1 MASAATK
8 GRQRVAVVTGGGN
21 GIGAAIAT
29 ELGRAGAFVVTVDP
43 LVSVDG
49 VEQLPDPEETTAGRI
64 VAAGGSA
71 RASNLSVT
79 DRDGVVALFADL
91 VAERG
96 GVDVVVNVAG
106 ITRQMSYTEGTED
119 DWRSVLAVHL
129 DGWRNVLDAAL
140 PLMAAQGH
148 GHVLGVTSGSGWR
161 PADTGAYG
169 CAKRAVAS
177 LVWQLGGLVPAGVV
191 VNAISPIAV
200 TRMVIAAMERQ
211 RAASPQQAQAKTS
224 GLALGSRMPS
234 PDQLGPIGAH
244 LVGDGFDACRGQVV
258 FVAGAELALVERPRL
273 LEVVGTD
280 GVASLAHALELV
292 TANALAPAE
301 AGQAST
307 GGGNPRLA
315 AALGGAPE
323 GELPAPSATSCLVV
337 SDRPDVAE
345 AVTGALGARGVVVRH
360 LDARG
365 LAHTF
370 DGTAGAFAEAAA
382 AGPIDAVV
390 VALAGTPAAADL
402 GPGWERTLAEHT
414 GITDQIYADAAWS
427 RTVADHANA
436 TGLPLRLV
444 TLTDAAGAGG
454 RSRAQAVAQHARSA
468 KGATAA
474 RLAAFAVALETAG
487 PADLPAV
494 AELAAHLV
502 GSPEAPALSGAELV
516 VGPGW
521 LGLRSHPRVAVSMSF
536 HDHTV
541 APWLDDVLAELA
553 GGGGRPE
560 GAHVGGD
567 QA

>member
-1 MASAATK
+1 MASTTSN
-8 GRQRVAVVTGGGN
+8 GRSRVAVVTGGGS

-29 ELGRAGAFVVTVDP
+29 ELGRAGVFVVTVDP

-64 VAAGGSA
+64 VAAGGAA

-79 DRDGVVALFADL
+79 DRDGVIRLFADL
-91 VAERG
+91 ADELG
-96 GVDVVVNVAG
+96 GVDAVVNVAG

-129 DGWRNVLDAAL
+129 DGWLNVLEAAL
-140 PLMAAQGH
+140 PVMAAQGH

-169 CAKRAVAS
+169 CAKRVVAS
-177 LVWQLGGLVPAGVV
+177 LVWQLGGLVPSGVV

-211 RAASPQQAQAKTS
+211 RAATAQQAQAKTS

-244 LVGDGFDACRGQVV
+244 LVGDSFDACRGQVI

-273 LEVVGTD
+273 LEVVGTTD
-280 GVASLAHALELV
+280 VASLAHALEVV
-292 TANALAPAE
+292 TAAALGPA
-301 AGQAST
+301 AAAQAST

-315 AALGGAPE
+315 AALGGPPE
-323 GELPAPSATSCLVV
+323 GELPAPAATSCLLV
-337 SDRPDVAE
+337 SDRPDMAA
-345 AVTGALGARGVVVRH
+345 AVTGALGARGVTVRH
-360 LDARG
+360 LDAAT

-370 DGTAGAFAEAAA
+370 DGTAGALAEAVA
-382 AGPIDAVV
+382 AGPVDAVV

-402 GPGWERTLAEHT
+402 GPGWERALAEHT

-427 RTVADHANA
+427 RAVADHTNA
-436 TGLPLRLV
+436 TDRAVRLV

-468 KGATAA
+468 RGATDE
-474 RLAAFAVALETAG
+474 RLAAFAVAVETAA
-487 PADLPAV
+487 PEDLPAV
-494 AELAAHLV
+494 GELAAHLV
-502 GSPEAPALSGAELV
+502 GSPEASALAGAELV

-521 LGLRSHPRVAVSMSF
+521 LGLRSHPRVAASMSF

-541 APWLDDVLAELA
+541 APWLDDVLADLA
-553 GGGGRPE
+553 GATRT
-560 GAHVGGD
+560 GGD
-567 QA
+567 RP

>member
-1 MASAATK
+1 MVSTASED
-8 GRQRVAVVTGGGN
+8 RQRVAVVTGGGN

-64 VAAGGSA
+64 VAEGGAA

-79 DRDGVVALFADL
+79 DRDGVVRLFADL
-91 VAERG
+91 ADELG
-96 GVDVVVNVAG
+96 GVDAVVNVAG

-129 DGWRNVLDAAL
+129 DGWLNVLEAAL

-161 PADTGAYG
+161 AADTGAYG

-200 TRMVIAAMERQ
+200 TRMVLAAMERQ
-211 RAASPQQAQAKTS
+211 RAATPQQAQAKTS
-224 GLALGSRMPS
+224 GLALGTRMPT
-234 PDQLGPIGAH
+234 PEQLGPVGAH
-244 LVGDGFDACRGQVV
+244 LVGPDFAACRGQVI

-273 LEVVGTD
+273 LEVVGTT
-280 GVASLAHALELV
+280 GVASPAHALEAI
-292 TANALAPAE
+292 TATALAPAE
-301 AGQAST
+301 AAQAST

-315 AALGGAPE
+315 AALGGVPE
-323 GELPAPSATSCLVV
+323 DGAELPESVAASCLVV
-337 SDRPDVAE
+337 SDRADVTS
-345 AVTGALGARGVVVRH
+345 AVAAALAARGVSSRRVDAGT
-360 LDARG
+360 LD
-365 LAHTF
+365 HTF
-370 DGTAGAFAEAAA
+370 AGTAAALAEATEAD
-382 AGPIDAVV
+382 PVDAVV
-390 VALAGTPAAADL
+390 VALAGTPVAADL
-402 GPGWERTLAEHT
+402 GPGWERALAEHT
-414 GITDQIYADAAWS
+414 GIAEQIYADAAWS
-427 RTVADHANA
+427 RAVADQVNDS
-436 TGLPLRLV
+436 GRPVRLV

-468 KGATAA
+468 QGATDG
-474 RLAAFAVALETAG
+474 RLAAFAVAVETADPG
-487 PADLPAV
+487 DLPAV
-494 AELAAHLV
+494 GELAAHLV

-521 LGLRSHPRVAVSMSF
+521 LGLRSHPRVGASLSS

-541 APWLDDVLAELA
+541 AAWLDAVLADLA
-553 GGGGRPE
+553 GDSRPGGAP
-560 GAHVGGD
+560 A
-567 QA
+567 

>member
-1 MASAATK
+1 MASTATN
-8 GRQRVAVVTGGGN
+8 GRSRVAVVTGGGS

-29 ELGRAGAFVVTVDP
+29 ELGRAGVFVVTVDP

-64 VAAGGSA
+64 VAAGGAA

-79 DRDGVVALFADL
+79 DRDGVVELFASLADEL
-91 VAERG
+91 G
-96 GVDVVVNVAG
+96 GVDAVVNVAG

-129 DGWRNVLDAAL
+129 DGWLNVLEAAL
-140 PLMAAQGH
+140 PIMAAQGH

-177 LVWQLGGLVPAGVV
+177 QVWQLGGIAPAGVV

-211 RAASPQQAQAKTS
+211 RAATAKQAQAKTS
-224 GLALGSRMPS
+224 GLSLGTRMPS
-234 PDQLGPIGAH
+234 PDQLGPVGAH
-244 LVGDGFDACRGQVV
+244 LVGEGFDACRGQVV

-273 LEVVGTD
+273 LEVVGTS
-280 GVASLAHALELV
+280 GVASLAHALEAV
-292 TANALAPAE
+292 TATALAPAE

-315 AALGGAPE
+315 AALGGEPE
-323 GELPAPSATSCLVV
+323 GELPAPAGSSCLIV
-337 SDRPDVAE
+337 SDRPEVTE
-345 AVTGALGARGVVVRH
+345 AVTGALAARGVIARTV
-360 LDARG
+360 DAG
-365 LAHTF
+365 AVTHTF
-370 DGTAGAFAEAAA
+370 AGTAAALADALEAR
-382 AGPIDAVV
+382 PLDAVV
-390 VALAGTPAAADL
+390 LALAGTPPAADL
-402 GPGWERTLAEHT
+402 GPGWERTLAEHA

-427 RTVADHANA
+427 RAAADHANA
-436 TGLPLRLV
+436 TGRALRLV

-468 KGATAA
+468 QGATDG
-474 RLAAFAVALETAG
+474 RLAGFAVGVETTD

-494 AELAAHLV
+494 GELAAHLV
-502 GSPEAPALSGAELV
+502 ASPEAPALSGAELV

-521 LGLRSHPRVAVSMSF
+521 LGLRSHPRVGASLSF

-541 APWLDDVLAELA
+541 APWLDDVLADLA
-553 GGGGRPE
+553 GAARP
-560 GAHVGGD
+560 GGD
-567 QA
+567 PA